1 MTTSPL
7 DRPASAA
14 TPAATADRVAARAG
28 RPVVVKLG
36 GNALASLPDALAVA
50 AASAT
55 PRPLVIVHGGGTQIS
70 DLMRRRGIE
79 PRFVGGRRITDL
91 PILACVRMALAG
103 VSDELADRLVE
114 LGATPAPLRR
124 GEVVRGR
131 RLDELGL
138 VGRVAAVDAA
148 PIERAWAAGRVPL
161 LAPLALDE
169 GGRFLNVNADDVA
182 GAVAAALGAEELV
195 FLSDVEGVLDAR
207 GELIPEIRAAAP
219 PPVSGG
225 MGPKVAACVQAVGA
239 GVPRV
244 RIGTGT
250 TVTA

>member
-1 MTTSPL
+1 MTSPSSP
-7 DRPASAA
+7 RPTNAA
-14 TPAATADRVAARAG
+14 
-28 RPVVVKLG
+28 PVVVKLG
-36 GNALASLPDALAVA
+36 GNALDSLPDALAVA
-50 AASAT
+50 AAAPA
-55 PRPLVIVHGGGTQIS
+55 PRRLVLVHGGGAQIS

-79 PRFVGGRRITDL
+79 PRFVGGRRVTDL
-91 PILACVRMALAG
+91 PVLACVRMALAG
-103 VSDELADRLVE
+103 VSDDLVDRLAE
-114 LGATPAPLRR
+114 LGADPAPLRR

-138 VGRVAAVDAA
+138 VGRVASVDVG

-182 GAVAAALGAEELV
+182 AAVAAALGAEELV
-195 FLSDVEGVLDAR
+195 FLSDVEGVLDAS
-207 GELIPEIRAAAP
+207 GAVIPEIRATAP
-219 PPVSGG
+219 PAVSGG
-225 MGPKVAACVQAVGA
+225 MGPKLAASVQAVEA
-239 GVPRV
+239 GVGRV

>member
-1 MTTSPL
+1 MSTP
-7 DRPASAA
+7 RP
-14 TPAATADRVAARAG
+14 

-36 GNALASLPDALAVA
+36 GNALRSLPDALAVA
-50 AASAT
+50 AAAAT
-55 PRPLVIVHGGGTQIS
+55 PRPLVLVHGGGAQIS

-79 PRFVGGRRITDL
+79 PRFVGGRRVTDL
-91 PILACVRMALAG
+91 PVLACVRMALAG
-103 VSDELADRLVE
+103 VSDELVDALAA
-114 LGATPAPLRR
+114 LGADPAPLRR

-138 VGRVAAVDAA
+138 VGRVAAVDTA
-148 PIERAWAAGRVPL
+148 PIERAWSAGRVPL

-182 GAVAAALGAEELV
+182 AAVAGALGAQELV
-195 FLSDVEGVLDAR
+195 FLSDVEGVLDAT
-207 GELIPEIRAAAP
+207 GTVIPEIRTAALPA
-219 PPVSGG
+219 VSGG
-225 MGPKVAACVQAVGA
+225 MGPKLAASVQAVEA
-239 GVPRV
+239 GVGLV